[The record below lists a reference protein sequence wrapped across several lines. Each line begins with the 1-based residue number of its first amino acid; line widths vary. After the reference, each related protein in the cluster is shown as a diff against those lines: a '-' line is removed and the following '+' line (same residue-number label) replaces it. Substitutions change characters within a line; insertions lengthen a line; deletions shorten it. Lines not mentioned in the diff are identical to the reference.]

1 MRNRFASIEKIRAY
15 HGPLLIIHGTQDTVI
30 PFAMGQTLFERANEP
45 KRFYA
50 VPGADH
56 NEVAVVGGRPY
67 LQAMDAFLREVAG
80 K

>member
-1 MRNRFASIEKIRAY
+1 MAHTRYRHPLR
-15 HGPLLIIHGTQDTVI
+15 HGPDL
-30 PFAMGQTLFERANEP
+30 FARGSEP

-50 VPGADH
+50 VVRADH

-67 LQAMDAFLREVAG
+67 VQAMDAFLREVAG

>member
-1 MRNRFASIEKIRAY
+1 MESHSHSTE
-15 HGPLLIIHGTQDTVI
+15 PV
-30 PFAMGQTLFERANEP
+30 PNEP

-56 NEVAVVGGRPY
+56 NDVAVVGGRAY
-67 LQAMDAFLREVAG
+67 VQAMDAFLHEVTG

>member
-1 MRNRFASIEKIRAY
+1 LFARGS
-15 HGPLLIIHGTQDTVI
+15 
-30 PFAMGQTLFERANEP
+30 EP

-50 VPGADH
+50 VVRADH

-67 LQAMDAFLREVAG
+67 VQAMDAFLREVAG